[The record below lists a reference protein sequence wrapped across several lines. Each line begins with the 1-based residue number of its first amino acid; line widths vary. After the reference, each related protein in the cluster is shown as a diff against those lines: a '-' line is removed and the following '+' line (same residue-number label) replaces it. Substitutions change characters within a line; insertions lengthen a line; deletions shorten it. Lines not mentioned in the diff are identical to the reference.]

1 MVELLHFVLYSQTN
15 ILRNLYHLFLG
26 SSLEKK
32 QGWSMN
38 FALNNMSSIFTQNSG
53 YRLKSTEEKMERIQK
68 KESQINFLEGKKADL
83 KNMQCNTLDEI
94 AQKLAL
100 FNNYNDQIDAVKKQF
115 NYEQMMHCTDEAKEL
130 GEKIAKAA
138 EELEPK
144 TAEERRE
151 ELAKEALGIEDE
163 GILDEMLDDLPAEEL
178 KDTLDEMLT
187 DKEIIQEELD
197 EELPEIVEQ
206 EKLTEMFL
214 DRQYVPFDI
223 KA

>member
-1 MVELLHFVLYSQTN
+1 MERVQ
-15 ILRNLYHLFLG
+15 
-26 SSLEKK
+26 KK
-32 QGWSMN
+32 Q
-38 FALNNMSSIFTQNSG
+38 
-53 YRLKSTEEKMERIQK
+53 
-68 KESQINFLEGKKADL
+68 SQIDFFEGKKAEL
-83 KNMQCNTLDEI
+83 KNMPCNTLDEI

-163 GILDEMLDDLPAEEL
+163 GILDEMLEDLPEDALE
-178 KDTLDEMLT
+178 DTLDKMLT
-187 DKEIIQEELD
+187 DKEIIQEKLD

>member
-1 MVELLHFVLYSQTN
+1 
-15 ILRNLYHLFLG
+15 
-26 SSLEKK
+26 
-32 QGWSMN
+32 MN

-68 KESQINFLEGKKADL
+68 KQSQIDFFEEKKAEL

-138 EELEPK
+138 EKLEPK

-178 KDTLDEMLT
+178 KNTLDEMLT

-214 DRQYVPFDI
+214 ERQYVPFDI